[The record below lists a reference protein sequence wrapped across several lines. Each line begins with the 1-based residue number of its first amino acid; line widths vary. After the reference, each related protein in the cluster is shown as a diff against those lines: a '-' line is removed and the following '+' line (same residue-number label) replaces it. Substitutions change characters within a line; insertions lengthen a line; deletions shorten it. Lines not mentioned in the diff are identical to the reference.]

1 MQRKFLPLCINRNRS
16 RPLARFIIHQNR
28 KTVYHFRLIL
38 CSKYSQFKLQRP
50 STAGTLRV
58 QAECIALLL
67 RKCLTKQLMEER
79 GWTDY
84 RLAKEA
90 SASPSIFFAASV
102 ICIMITSIF
111 YLESK
116 TTVSTN
122 SAASA
127 THPGHSRRIFPVPI
141 PFNSLQI
148 IDLFFSRNLFK
159 ISVFIR

>member
-1 MQRKFLPLCINRNRS
+1 MQRQFLPLCINRNRS

-67 RKCLTKQLMEER
+67 RKCLTK
-79 GWTDY
+79 Y
-84 RLAKEA
+84 
-90 SASPSIFFAASV
+90 FFAASV

-111 YLESK
+111 YLESN